1 MHADT
6 WATLPCDLLVEI
18 LRRLGP
24 TSTTV
29 IRSAAVCRPWRRAI
43 IDNTRCL
50 RVRPDRFLP
59 HLLLTFVDRTWRSE
73 DVIALKGVGVDVGL
87 YNTPLSSRDGFLL
100 LAGDTVNS
108 LCLCNPFAGTCRC
121 LPAAAFGVSKNKCT
135 YVLATDD
142 EHDDPEVRILAVEG
156 ENIKDGMPYQVFS
169 STSGAWGPVTRSG
182 KFELH
187 VDLAQVY
194 MFPEPKHVVVCRDS
208 VYWIVIAITTDRG
221 AWMCMFAI
229 DMRTGDTWTTELP
242 ESCGMAHCF
251 PCDLVLATSGDSRQL
266 SMVALKG
273 CRWIEV
279 WVLVGDSWWTLR
291 RTMDIERMLLQNC
304 PSMTYVW
311 LSGFCPRSGC
321 LFGVVKVDQDLNR
334 YFLVGVDGTSPRL
347 IETLDSNDG
356 YRFPYEMDWSTYISN
371 MKYF

>member
-29 IRSAAVCRPWRRAI
+29 IHSAAVCRPWRRAI
-43 IDNTRCL
+43 IDNTWCL

-194 MFPEPKHVVVCRDS
+194 MFPEPK
-208 VYWIVIAITTDRG
+208 AQ
-221 AWMCMFAI
+221 A
-229 DMRTGDTWTTELP
+229 
-242 ESCGMAHCF
+242 
-251 PCDLVLATSGDSRQL
+251 
-266 SMVALKG
+266 
-273 CRWIEV
+273 
-279 WVLVGDSWWTLR
+279 R
-291 RTMDIERMLLQNC
+291 RSL
-304 PSMTYVW
+304 
-311 LSGFCPRSGC
+311 
-321 LFGVVKVDQDLNR
+321 
-334 YFLVGVDGTSPRL
+334 PRL
-347 IETLDSNDG
+347 RLLDRHRHHHGQGSMDVYVRHRHAHWRHMDHGAARIMRHGTLL
-356 YRFPYEMDWSTYISN
+356 PV
-371 MKYF
+371 